1 MRSRNLLSGTLL
13 LAATLGAALA
23 AGCGAYNYDGPSSV
37 VASVSLAVATNPLE
51 VGQATI
57 ATSSARDQYGAPVIG
72 DAPTYS
78 SSAPEIAG
86 VNPVTGAILAVAP
99 GVAEITVTIQGKADR
114 RPVTVIAAAVRI
126 NEVRPNGDLPGGWIE
141 LFNPT
146 GIDVDLSG
154 WSISGGDVRQ
164 SFVIPAG
171 ARILARDFLIVSE
184 QTLPV
189 SLKAADA
196 VHLFSR
202 FGVQVD
208 QISWTT
214 DPITSI
220 GRCPDGTGP
229 FVLTTLATRRALN
242 ACPGEAQ

>member
-1 MRSRNLLSGTLL
+1 MRRRIITTGTLV
-13 LAATLGAALA
+13 LAALLGG
-23 AGCGAYNYDGPSSV
+23 GCGAYSYEAPSST
-37 VASVSLAVATNPLE
+37 VASVSLALAANPLE
-51 VGQATI
+51 VGQATV
-57 ATSSARDQYGAPVIG
+57 ATTTARDQYGAQIDAGAPVY
-72 DAPTYS
+72 T

-86 VNPVTGAILAVAP
+86 VNPTTGAILAIAP
-99 GVAEITVTIQGKADR
+99 GVAQITVTVQGKTDR
-114 RPVTVIAAAVRI
+114 RPVTVVMAAVRI
-126 NEVRPNGDLPGGWIE
+126 NEVAPNGDGPGGFVE

-146 GIDVDLSG
+146 GVDVDLSG
-154 WSISGGDVRQ
+154 WSISGSDVGQ

-171 ARILARDFLIVSE
+171 AKILARDFLTVAE

-208 QISWTT
+208 QLSWATN
-214 DPITSI
+214 PITSL

-229 FVLTTLATRRALN
+229 FVLTTLATRRAPN